1 MIRWLG
7 SSAFAFALVCAALV
21 FGGGCVTR
29 TSVCV
34 TADRATGRATYEAPP
49 RSTVGASVC
58 VDVEPPTR

>member
-1 MIRWLG
+1 MF
-7 SSAFAFALVCAALV
+7 AAAYAFALVCAVVAL
-21 FGGGCVTR
+21 GGGCVTR

-58 VDVEPPTR
+58 VDVEPPAR